1 MRQEGTVTNQRWLV
15 DKKITNKETL
25 ASGVNLILDHY
36 IGKTTEDKGRAE
48 IEKFMDKEII

>member
-36 IGKTTEDKGRAE
+36 IGKITEDEGRTEIAKIKG
-48 IEKFMDKEII
+48 KEII

>member
-15 DKKITNKETL
+15 DEKITNTKTL